1 MAGKRS
7 EEASRWFQQ
16 ALYDLKAALWNLE
29 GGFYNT
35 VCFLAQQ
42 SGEKALKAL
51 LYYEG
56 ARRKALLTHSVV
68 EMLRELQRRKL
79 PEADALIE
87 EGRLLDLHYIP
98 SRYPNG
104 LPSGY
109 PYQFYGKK
117 VAEQA
122 LGAAERILKTIQEYF
137 QARGESNIIRSDDHE

>member
-1 MAGKRS
+1 MTGKRR
-7 EEASRWFQQ
+7 EEATRWFQQ

-35 VCFLAQQ
+35 TCFLAQQ
-42 SGEKALKAL
+42 CGEKALKAL
-51 LYYEG
+51 LYREG
-56 ARRKALLTHSVV
+56 ARRKAIFTHSLV
-68 EMLRELQRRKL
+68 EMLRELQARSL
-79 PEADALIE
+79 PEIDSLLE

-117 VAEQA
+117 TAEQA
-122 LGAAERILKTIQEYF
+122 IAAAEKVFNTVQEYF
-137 QARGESNIIRSDDHE
+137 RSQGEIEIIRGDG